1 MNENENKVSE
11 LLVLTDEEGVEESYK
26 LIDTV
31 EYLGDS
37 YVVLLPV
44 DDEENG
50 FVILRVEDSGND
62 DCDDY
67 CDVEDDDTLDAVF
80 DLFKNKYEG

>member
-1 MNENENKVSE
+1 MNEENKISE
-11 LLVLTDEEGVEESYK
+11 LLVLTDEEGQEESYK
-26 LIDTV
+26 LVDTV
-31 EYLGDS
+31 EYLGDR

-44 DDEENG
+44 GDEENG
-50 FVILRVEDSGND
+50 FVILRVEDNGSE